1 MLTKDNTGL
10 IIVDVQGK
18 LASLVHESEVIIENT
33 IKLVK
38 GALALELPII
48 WLEQN
53 PERLGPT
60 VEGINSLL
68 SDAGI
73 EPISKF
79 TFSGCSESKFN
90 EAVSEA
96 NVDSWLICG
105 IETHI
110 CVYQTAK
117 TLTIEGH
124 NVEVVSDC
132 CSSRTPENKALALS
146 KLQAEGVA
154 VTGLEM
160 CLYEL
165 VEDSRAPVFKEILS
179 LIK

>member
-10 IIVDVQGK
+10 IIVDIQGK
-18 LASLVHESEVIIENT
+18 LATLVDESEQLIANT
-33 IKLVK
+33 IKLIK
-38 GALALELPII
+38 GAQALDLPII

-60 VEGINSLL
+60 VEGIRELL
-68 SDAGI
+68 DDI
-73 EPISKF
+73 QPIPKF
-79 TFSGCSESKFN
+79 TFSGCSESAFN

-117 TLTIEGH
+117 TLKIEGF
-124 NVEVVSDC
+124 NVELVSDC
-132 CSSRTPENKALALS
+132 CSSRKPENKQLALS
-146 KLQAEGVA
+146 KLQAEGVGI
-154 VTGLEM
+154 TGLEM

-165 VEDSRAPVFKEILS
+165 VEDSRSPAFKEILG

>member
-10 IIVDVQGK
+10 IIVDIQGK
-18 LASLVHESEVIIENT
+18 LSTLVHDSEAVVTNT
-33 IKLVK
+33 IKLIK
-38 GALALELPII
+38 GAKALGLPII

-53 PERLGPT
+53 PERLGRT
-60 VEGINSLL
+60 VQGISELL
-68 SDAGI
+68 DTVN
-73 EPISKF
+73 PISKF
-79 TFSGCSESKFN
+79 TFSGCSESAFN
-90 EAVSEA
+90 EAISDA
-96 NVDSWLICG
+96 NVDSWLVCG

-117 TLTIEGH
+117 TLKIEGF

-132 CSSRTPENKALALS
+132 CSSRNPDNKQLALN
-146 KLQAEGVA
+146 KLQAEGVGI
-154 VTGLEM
+154 TGLEM

-165 VEDSRAPVFKEILS
+165 VEDSRAPVFKEILN